1 MQDRLDPQ
9 LDAGDPCRV
18 AGAHTWAREH
28 ELEGDPEPGQSAT
41 RGAGL
46 MLAALGQAALEI
58 GTAAVSLG
66 VAMAE

>member
-1 MQDRLDPQ
+1 
-9 LDAGDPCRV
+9 
-18 AGAHTWAREH
+18 
-28 ELEGDPEPGQSAT
+28 
-41 RGAGL
+41 